1 MDNLIW
7 CIDGVFNLRVLCRV
21 LVLFEW
27 LFLKDWSARM
37 QKPNLLE
44 IKISSSALILPGLIS
59 RVAFSSAEEK
69 KKLIREFDEKQ
80 REANETV
87 SLSLELWPFWPA
99 KMLIVLEWTISQ
111 VLL

>member
-1 MDNLIW
+1 
-7 CIDGVFNLRVLCRV
+7 
-21 LVLFEW
+21 
-27 LFLKDWSARM
+27 M

-44 IKISSSALILPGLIS
+44 IKISSSALVLPGLIW

-87 SLSLELWPFWPA
+87 SLSLELRPFWPV
-99 KMLIVLEWTISQ
+99 KMLIALKRTLSQ
-111 VLL
+111 VLLLCSYVGRQTLYLLISLIHWCD